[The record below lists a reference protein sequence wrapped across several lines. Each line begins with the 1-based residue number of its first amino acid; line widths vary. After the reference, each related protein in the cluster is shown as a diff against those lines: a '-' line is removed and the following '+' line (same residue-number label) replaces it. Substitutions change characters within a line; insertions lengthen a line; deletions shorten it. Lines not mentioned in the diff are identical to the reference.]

1 MEIDSCDA
9 KRSSVS
15 QDVSIAQ
22 IVTAITTVFY
32 AAVFA
37 IGYHMMIRGNREVLQ
52 EMREEQLSGGR
63 PQVIVER
70 SLLNLP
76 LVECVVPHLSGGA
89 AKDKTFE
96 ASDPKEDSSGYVI
109 SDLPYLK
116 EGIRVRCHWDHIDRL
131 MPSLREKG
139 LHEGIAEKVNYKDL
153 TGAAYT
159 TEWRIAAKCF
169 GHVLNLPG

>member
-1 MEIDSCDA
+1 
-9 KRSSVS
+9 V
-15 QDVSIAQ
+15 
-22 IVTAITTVFY
+22 
-32 AAVFA
+32 
-37 IGYHMMIRGNREVLQ
+37 
-52 EMREEQLSGGR
+52 
-63 PQVIVER
+63 
-70 SLLNLP
+70 
-76 LVECVVPHLSGGA
+76 GGA
-89 AKDKTFE
+89 AKDITFE
-96 ASDPKEDSSGYVI
+96 ASDPIEDSSGYVI

-116 EGIRVRCHWDHIDRL
+116 EGIPLLGSGERIRCLWDHIDRL